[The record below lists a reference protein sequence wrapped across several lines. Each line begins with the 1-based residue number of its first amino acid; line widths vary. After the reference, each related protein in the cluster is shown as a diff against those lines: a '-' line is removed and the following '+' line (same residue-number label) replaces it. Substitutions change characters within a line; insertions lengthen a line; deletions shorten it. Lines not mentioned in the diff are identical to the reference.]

1 MEALLEKIIPNM
13 MERSPAL
20 WEELLECTGQTLYM
34 VLFSGIVSFVL
45 GLALGVVLIAVRGG
59 GVLENVF
66 VYNVLDKIINIFRSI
81 PFIILLTSLLPLTR
95 LIVGSAIGPRGALVP
110 LIFGTVPFYSRQ
122 VETALSEVDG
132 GLVEAAAAMGTS
144 PVSILFRVYLKE
156 SIPALTR
163 VTTITAISLIG
174 LTAMAGAVGGGGLG
188 DFALRYGHQRGMTDV
203 TYVTVIVLLV
213 IVMLFQ
219 MLGNFIIKK
228 TTH

>member
-1 MEALLEKIIPNM
+1 MEALLEKIIPHM
-13 MERSPAL
+13 MDRAPEL
-20 WEELLECTGQTLYM
+20 WVELLECTGQTLYM
-34 VLFSGIVSFVL
+34 VVVSGIISFVL
-45 GLALGVVLIAVRGG
+45 GLALGVVLIAVRQG
-59 GVLENVF
+59 GVLENVL
-66 VYNVLDKIINIFRSI
+66 VYNILDKIINIFRSI
-81 PFIILLTSLLPLTR
+81 PFVILLTSLLPLTR
-95 LIVGSAIGPRGALVP
+95 LIVGSAIGPKGALIP

-132 GLVEAAAAMGTS
+132 GLVEAAAAMGTA

-163 VTTITAISLIG
+163 VTTITVISLVG

-188 DFALRYGHQRGMTDV
+188 DYALRYGHQKRWTDV